1 MYLSNDE
8 NSQQLYTTSSWHYAK
23 KNNEESCMHRRLPLS
38 MPTDTQ
44 KYVDHKLHEDKEA
57 IFIEH

>member
-1 MYLSNDE
+1 MKIHSSYT
-8 NSQQLYTTSSWHYAK
+8 QLLHGIMRK